1 MVTGLLLSL
10 LLYPLDTMKR
20 TAQLSGAIGTRKM
33 YWSSM
38 ELMKKLPSD
47 IGLNGLYRG
56 APMFL
61 VSSTLYAFA
70 QLTAYDLL
78 VETRFIRDV

>member
-38 ELMKKLPSD
+38 ELARKLPSD
-47 IGLNGLYRG
+47 IGLSGLYRG

-61 VSSTLYAFA
+61 MSSTLYAFA
-70 QLTAYDLL
+70 QLTAFDLL